1 MKVFALALAATLMLA
16 PAAWAQ
22 PASQPEGASAPGGE
36 AAAPAPSR
44 PNRRNDPNARRC
56 VATTTVGSRLSRRV
70 CRTNAEWEEI
80 EGAASRQ
87 AAERG
92 GAGPGFRCD
101 GDPSMCNGNGRSQV
115 DVRTGGSVAG
125 GQ

>member
-1 MKVFALALAATLMLA
+1 VKLFALAIAAAIALA
-16 PAAWAQ
+16 PAAFAQ
-22 PASQPEGASAPGGE
+22 PSDETG
-36 AAAPAPSR
+36 AAPVDTSAITPTPVR
-44 PNRRNDPNARRC
+44 HNRRTDPNARRC
-56 VATTTVGSRLSRRV
+56 VSTTTVGSRLSRRV

-101 GDPSMCNGNGRSQV
+101 GDPSMCNGSGRTQVEAGSGRSM
-115 DVRTGGSVAG
+115 AG